1 MSTTTIQVGLWLAAG
16 VFLLLLLSRRRKGK
30 ALR

>member
-1 MSTTTIQVGLWLAAG
+1 MTMIQVGLWLTAG
-16 VFLLLLLSRRRKGK
+16 VFLLLLLSRRRKRK